1 MDVRKRQFQSMA
13 KAFGYSSVERFALHV
28 EKMEA
33 EQRTQM
39 LGIFYRHRKELL
51 TKMGTDGRT
60 V

>member
-1 MDVRKRQFQSMA
+1 MA

-51 TKMGTDGRT
+51 AKMGDDGSSRKD
-60 V
+60 